1 MDKSKVWGHTELA
14 RLYFPGILLK
24 SASAQLS
31 LWIRRDGHYLHIRF
45 KRIQEFLRIPI
56 TSRHISNFLLLLQ
69 PCGGVL
75 PVGQLL
81 RYRLKIEFHL
91 IFHIV

>member
-31 LWIRRDGHYLHIRF
+31 LWIRRD
-45 KRIQEFLRIPI
+45 EE
-56 TSRHISNFLLLLQ
+56 LLED
-69 PCGGVL
+69 
-75 PVGQLL
+75 
-81 RYRLKIEFHL
+81 LKKAVDIYA
-91 IFHIV
+91 

>member
-31 LWIRRDGHYLHIRF
+31 LWIRRDEELLEDLKKAGYR
-45 KRIQEFLRIPI
+45 KGSVCLRRARWRSWWII
-56 TSRHISNFLLLLQ
+56 WAI
-69 PCGGVL
+69 
-75 PVGQLL
+75 L
-81 RYRLKIEFHL
+81 RPG
-91 IFHIV
+91 IFDNK

>member
-31 LWIRRDGHYLHIRF
+31 LWIRRDEELL
-45 KRIQEFLRIPI
+45 EDLEE
-56 TSRHISNFLLLLQ
+56 SRLPQ
-69 PCGGVL
+69 GAAYVYAAPGGD
-75 PVGQLL
+75 PGGSSG
-81 RYRLKIEFHL
+81 RS
-91 IFHIV
+91 

>member
-31 LWIRRDGHYLHIRF
+31 LWIRRDEELLEDLKKAGSWWI
-45 KRIQEFLRIPI
+45 IWAILRA
-56 TSRHISNFLLLLQ
+56 
-69 PCGGVL
+69 G
-75 PVGQLL
+75 
-81 RYRLKIEFHL
+81 
-91 IFHIV
+91 IFDNK